1 MRLKTLFLFIS
12 FFIASLTTVFG
23 QSDTCFKVDVNIGCL
38 PLTVTVSTCASN
50 TSKVTFNY
58 GDDNKFYVRNTN
70 TYTKA
75 GVYDI
80 NLSVVDP
87 IKGAKIVVLKNAVT
101 VVDAK
106 APKVNIT
113 KCAGAKV
120 KIEIANN
127 VNQYY
132 NKYEITYGDNTKE
145 VLDNTTTS
153 IFHTFSDTLPKTI
166 NVKGQILPLA
176 CGADTNIT
184 ISDLYNTP
192 LNPSVDSIISNNQKH
207 TLYFKQYSYFTY
219 AWQSRDKNNVWQNIN
234 TWKGNGYT
242 PIETTT
248 STDSTI
254 YRISN
259 YDVCENK
266 YYYTE
271 ELVMPF
277 FHLNAQ
283 NQLHTIDFS
292 TSLIPSSN
300 KSSVLLKNDI
310 SVSNTVLPQNFTD
323 TDVFCGVDYCYKS
336 IYTTLNNT
344 LLKGS
349 SKCVKAS
356 SNIAPLAPSL
366 VHAGLG
372 DNGNFKLQLT
382 IDPKTKV
389 AKYNLFASEG
399 TAPFTKTNTF
409 TNDDIQTLGKENM
422 CYKIS
427 IEDSCN
433 NTSPLSEKV
442 CPVWLKGNALGQVSY
457 KLDFNNYI
465 SGAVIQPTKTYF
477 IEYLQL
483 DNTPYKTEKILTNS
497 FTDNTPDTTS
507 SITRYRIKTQVS
519 GIDLYS
525 NIVERK
531 NPMKIIFPTAFT
543 PNGDGINENFAPAQ
557 RFVTDYKLWIYSPTG
572 NTIFFTDDLNKP
584 WSGDSWPT
592 GDYVYEF
599 IAKDLLGN
607 EITQK
612 GIVSLLR

>member
-1 MRLKTLFLFIS
+1 MKVKTLLLFIS
-12 FFIASLTTVFG
+12 LFIFVHNNIFG
-23 QSDTCFKVDVNIGCL
+23 QSDTCFKVNVNIGCM
-38 PLTVTVSTCASN
+38 PLTVKVLSCASN

-58 GDDNKFYVRNTN
+58 GDDNKFYVRDSN

-87 IKGAKIVVLKNAVT
+87 VKGAKIVVLKNAVT

-106 APKVNIT
+106 APKVLIT
-113 KCAGAKV
+113 KCSGSKI
-120 KIEIANN
+120 KIEITDTT
-127 VNQYY
+127 NQYY
-132 NKYEITYGDNTKE
+132 NNYVITYDDNSTDIIGK
-145 VLDNTTTS
+145 NGS

-176 CGADTNIT
+176 CGADTNII

-192 LNPSVDSIISNNQKH
+192 INPSVDSIISNNQKH

-248 STDSTI
+248 STDSSI

-323 TDVFCGVDYCYKS
+323 TDVYCGVDYCYKS
-336 IYTTLNNT
+336 IYTSQNNSI
-344 LLKGS
+344 LKGE

-366 VHAGLG
+366 VHAGLIE
-372 DNGNFKLQLT
+372 NGNFKFELT

-399 TAPFTKTNTF
+399 NAAFSKTNTF
-409 TNDDIQTLGKENM
+409 ITNDIQSLGKENI

-433 NTSPLSEKV
+433 NTSPESEKV
-442 CPVWLKGNALGQVSY
+442 CPVWLQGNALGQVSY

-465 SGAVIQPTKTYF
+465 SGSKTQTNKTYI

-483 DNTPYKTEKILTNS
+483 DNSPYKTEIINS
-497 FTDNTPDTTS
+497 NTFLDNTADTIFT
-507 SITRYRIKTQVS
+507 ITRYRIKTQVS

-531 NPMKIIFPTAFT
+531 NPMKIFFPTAFT
-543 PNGDGINENFAPAQ
+543 PNGDGINDYFAPAQ
-557 RFVTDYKLWIYSPTG
+557 RFVTEYKLWIYSPTG
-572 NTIFFTDDLNKP
+572 NVIYFTDNLNSP
-584 WSGDSWPT
+584 WSGDAWPT
-592 GDYVYEF
+592 GDYIYEF
-599 IAKDLLGN
+599 SAKDLLGN
-607 EITQK
+607 EISQK